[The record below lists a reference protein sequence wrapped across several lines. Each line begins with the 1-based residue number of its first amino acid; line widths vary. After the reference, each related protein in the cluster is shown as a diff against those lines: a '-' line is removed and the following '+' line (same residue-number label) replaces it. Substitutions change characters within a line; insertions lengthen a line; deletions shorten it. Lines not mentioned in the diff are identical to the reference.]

1 MAVPSRDGNPVV
13 SAVVSEAVDILRR
26 YLLALAG
33 QALVLLQDLVVVSA
47 VALVAE
53 DSVEEVIAVTDL
65 AGLVVVSATK
75 EAAMDL
81 AGPHQMRRLA
91 QVVDG
96 VLEVF
101 LVEVADMTVVERA
114 ATVSP

>member
-1 MAVPSRDGNPVV
+1 MVL
-13 SAVVSEAVDILRR
+13 EAVDILKR
-26 YLLALAG
+26 YLLALVG

-53 DSVEEVIAVTDL
+53 DSVEVIAVTDL
-65 AGLVVVSATK
+65 AAPVAVSATK

-81 AGPHQMRRLA
+81 AGPLQMRRLA

-96 VLEVF
+96 VLEVS
-101 LVEVADMTVVERA
+101 LAEVVDTTVAERA
-114 ATVSP
+114 ATVSL

>member
-1 MAVPSRDGNPVV
+1 M
-13 SAVVSEAVDILRR
+13 EAVDILKR
-26 YLLALAG
+26 YLLALVG

-53 DSVEEVIAVTDL
+53 DSVEVIAVTDL
-65 AGLVVVSATK
+65 AAPVAVSATK

-81 AGPHQMRRLA
+81 AGPLQMRRLA

-96 VLEVF
+96 VLEVS
-101 LVEVADMTVVERA
+101 LAEVVDTTGAERA
-114 ATVSP
+114 ATVSL

>member
-1 MAVPSRDGNPVV
+1 MVL
-13 SAVVSEAVDILRR
+13 EAVDILRR

-33 QALVLLQDLVVVSA
+33 QALVPLQDLVVDSA

-65 AGLVVVSATK
+65 APLVAVSATK

-81 AGPHQMRRLA
+81 AGPLQMRRLA
-91 QVVDG
+91 QAVDE
-96 VLEVF
+96 VLEVS
-101 LVEVADMTVVERA
+101 LAEVADTTVVERV
-114 ATVSP
+114 ATVSL

>member
-1 MAVPSRDGNPVV
+1 M
-13 SAVVSEAVDILRR
+13 EAVDILKR
-26 YLLALAG
+26 YLLALVG

-53 DSVEEVIAVTDL
+53 DSVEVIAVTDL
-65 AGLVVVSATK
+65 AAPVVVSATK

-81 AGPHQMRRLA
+81 AGPLQMRRLA

-96 VLEVF
+96 VLEVS
-101 LVEVADMTVVERA
+101 LAEVADTTVVERA
-114 ATVSP
+114 ATVSL

>member
-1 MAVPSRDGNPVV
+1 M
-13 SAVVSEAVDILRR
+13 EAVDILKR
-26 YLLALAG
+26 YLLALVG

-53 DSVEEVIAVTDL
+53 DSVEVIAVTDL
-65 AGLVVVSATK
+65 AAPVAVSATK

-81 AGPHQMRRLA
+81 AGPLQMRRLA

-96 VLEVF
+96 VLEVS
-101 LVEVADMTVVERA
+101 LAEVVDTTVAERA
-114 ATVSP
+114 ATVSL

>member
-1 MAVPSRDGNPVV
+1 M
-13 SAVVSEAVDILRR
+13 DILKR
-26 YLLALAG
+26 YLLALVG

-53 DSVEEVIAVTDL
+53 DSVEVIAVTDL
-65 AGLVVVSATK
+65 AALVAVSATK

-81 AGPHQMRRLA
+81 AGPLQMRRLA

-96 VLEVF
+96 MLEVS
-101 LVEVADMTVVERA
+101 LAEVVDTTVAERA
-114 ATVSP
+114 ATVSL

>member
-1 MAVPSRDGNPVV
+1 MVL
-13 SAVVSEAVDILRR
+13 EAVDILKR
-26 YLLALAG
+26 YLLALVG

-53 DSVEEVIAVTDL
+53 DSVEVIAVTDL
-65 AGLVVVSATK
+65 AALVAVSATK

-81 AGPHQMRRLA
+81 AGPLQMRRLA

-96 VLEVF
+96 MLEVS
-101 LVEVADMTVVERA
+101 LAEVVDTTVAERA
-114 ATVSP
+114 ATVSL

>member
-1 MAVPSRDGNPVV
+1 M
-13 SAVVSEAVDILRR
+13 DILKR
-26 YLLALAG
+26 YLLALVG

-53 DSVEEVIAVTDL
+53 DSVEVIAVTDL
-65 AGLVVVSATK
+65 AAPVAVSATK

-81 AGPHQMRRLA
+81 AGPLQMRRLA

-96 VLEVF
+96 VLEVS
-101 LVEVADMTVVERA
+101 LAEVVDTTVAERA
-114 ATVSP
+114 ATVSL

>member
-1 MAVPSRDGNPVV
+1 M
-13 SAVVSEAVDILRR
+13 EAVDILKR
-26 YLLALAG
+26 YLLALVG

-53 DSVEEVIAVTDL
+53 DSVEVIAVTDL
-65 AGLVVVSATK
+65 AALVAVSATK

-81 AGPHQMRRLA
+81 AGPLQMRRLA

-96 VLEVF
+96 MLEVS
-101 LVEVADMTVVERA
+101 LAEVVDTTVAERA
-114 ATVSP
+114 ATVSL